1 MFAFFYMVKMIDC
14 IYFPYLIYI
23 NVRASDSNR
32 YSCRND
38 VDCLAIEANVAASFL
53 SLAKLWIIWICISL
67 SRLCS
72 VHKSG
77 ESEHMRKKDRGGL
90 CVLKRKPAS
99 AGLTFKNSKIG
110 ISEEDCTQCEYL
122 FIFSIFDVKLHIFGF
137 ATLYQ
142 TE

>member
-1 MFAFFYMVKMIDC
+1 MLSRDGHEWCSIWTSVFAFFYMVKMIDC

-32 YSCRND
+32 YSCRNE
-38 VDCLAIEANVAASFL
+38 VDCLAIEANVAASLF

-77 ESEHMRKKDRGGL
+77 ESEHMRKTDRGGL
-90 CVLKRKPAS
+90 CVLRKK
-99 AGLTFKNSKIG
+99 TG
-110 ISEEDCTQCEYL
+110 ISR
-122 FIFSIFDVKLHIFGF
+122 FDF
-137 ATLYQ
+137 
-142 TE
+142 